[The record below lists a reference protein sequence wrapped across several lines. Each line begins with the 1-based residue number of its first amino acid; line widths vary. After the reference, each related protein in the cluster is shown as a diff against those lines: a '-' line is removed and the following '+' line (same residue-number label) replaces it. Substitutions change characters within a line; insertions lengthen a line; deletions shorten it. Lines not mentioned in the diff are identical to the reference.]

1 MKNGIP
7 YKGRLYALIGVIL
20 NLCFSLSV
28 IGVTA
33 LNEKAIQKD
42 MQSRLTKLEKSS
54 KRKLDTIASS
64 YLTEEE
70 STYLAALELSQLYD
84 TVEQN
89 DIGLY
94 YECKE
99 EQKTVLK
106 RGSTVFFHYYDS
118 FQDEDGDTVYEET
131 QQEMLLLDSY
141 LTKQEITEIR
151 EIYEEN
157 EDAVVIANGTVDGLF
172 LIPEQIQVIA
182 PTANAKGKKW
192 ESKEKNKV
200 LNDQGIEDY
209 VQLYEKTLKPTKSGT
224 KKSPTNVTVSSEAY
238 FTDQQTLV
246 SDQKKGKNHNFF
258 QVTFAGT
265 VKTGKTTAVKYYFSG
280 KPLKKAVQQ
289 LWFIYLVLILFY
301 ILAASI
307 VYVVMHL
314 IFAKQEN
321 WNWNQK
327 MLTRAIAHELKTP
340 ISIIQGYCEGLR
352 YQEDKQRQ
360 QEYLE
365 TITQETA
372 EMNQLVLDM
381 LELSRMETE
390 GYELDREEIQLVEFV
405 QAIAKQYE
413 SFYNEKDITLELE
426 GLKGCFINGDLACM
440 HKVISN
446 LLGNAI
452 KHAPEHGIVRINIQE
467 EKEKIYLSFYNNGP
481 EIPEALRK
489 HIWDGYQKVQR
500 EDKSRIRSTGLGLT
514 IVKYMLDLH
523 GFKYGCE
530 NKTPGVEFWVS
541 MDRSKCGKK

>member
-20 NLCFSLSV
+20 SLCFSLSI
-28 IGVTA
+28 IGVTV
-33 LNEKAIQKD
+33 LNGKAIQQD
-42 MQSRLTKLEKSS
+42 MQVRLTKLEKST
-54 KRKLDTIASS
+54 KKKLDTIASS

-94 YECKE
+94 YECQE

-118 FQDEDGDTVYEET
+118 FQDEDGDTIYEEM
-131 QQEMLLLDSY
+131 QQEILLLDSY
-141 LTKQEITEIR
+141 LTEKEITTIR
-151 EIYEEN
+151 KVYEEN
-157 EDAVVIANGTVDGLF
+157 EDAVIIASGTVDGLF
-172 LIPEQIQVIA
+172 LIPEQIKVIVPA
-182 PTANAKGKKW
+182 SNAKGKKW

-200 LNDQGIEDY
+200 LNDQGIEKY
-209 VQLYEKTLKPTKSGT
+209 VQLYEKTLNPPKQGT
-224 KKSPTNVTVSSEAY
+224 EKSPAGVTISSEAY
-238 FTDQQTLV
+238 FTDQQASV
-246 SDQKKGKNHNFF
+246 FDKKKGKNRNFF
-258 QVTFAGT
+258 HVAYAGM
-265 VKTGKTTAVKYYFSG
+265 VKTGKSTAVSYYFSG
-280 KPLKKAVQQ
+280 NPLKKAVQQ

-301 ILAASI
+301 VLAASI

-426 GLKGCFINGDLACM
+426 GLKGCFINGDLTCM